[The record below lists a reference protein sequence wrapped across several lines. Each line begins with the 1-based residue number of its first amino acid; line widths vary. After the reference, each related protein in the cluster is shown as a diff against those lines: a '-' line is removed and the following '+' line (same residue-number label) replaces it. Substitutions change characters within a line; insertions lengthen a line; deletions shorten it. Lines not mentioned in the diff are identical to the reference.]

1 MEMDVSRGGAE
12 RMANNN
18 PRPAPGRT
26 LTWRPASLALAT
38 ATAIA
43 TAIAAAAYSFCP
55 GAGAQC
61 LSQGWPRT
69 GDQGPAAA
77 GYGTSRMGMG
87 YADRQFIVKM
97 IPHHEGAIAMADLAL
112 SRARRPEIKA
122 LAQSI
127 KASQTSENLQ
137 MRSWYRQWYGQE
149 VPSWAP
155 GSSWGWQN
163 GRGMGG
169 PMGMGGGMGMGGMG
183 MQGMGMHGMG
193 MGGTSLAALR
203 QAPDFDRAFIEQMIP
218 HHQMGVMMA
227 SMAQTNSQHPQLRQ
241 LQQAM
246 VRAQSDEIQ
255 RMEQWYRNWYS
266 AGR

>member
-1 MEMDVSRGGAE
+1 
-12 RMANNN
+12 MANNN
-18 PRPAPGRT
+18 PRPALGRT
-26 LTWRPASLALAT
+26 LAWRPASLALAT
-38 ATAIA
+38 AIA
-43 TAIAAAAYSFCP
+43 TAITTAITAEAYSFCP

-61 LSQGWPRT
+61 LSQGWPRA
-69 GDQGPAAA
+69 GGQGPAAA
-77 GYGTSRMGMG
+77 GYGASRMGMG
-87 YADRQFIVKM
+87 YADRQFIVMM

-122 LAQSI
+122 LAQNI

-137 MRSWYRQWYGQE
+137 MRNWYRQWYGQE
-149 VPSWAP
+149 VPSWAL

-169 PMGMGGGMGMGGMG
+169 PMGMGGGMGMG
-183 MQGMGMHGMG
+183 MHGMG
-193 MGGTSLAALR
+193 MGGTNLAALR

>member
-1 MEMDVSRGGAE
+1 MT
-12 RMANNN
+12 NNN

-26 LTWRPASLALAT
+26 LAWKPASLALAT
-38 ATAIA
+38 AIA
-43 TAIAAAAYSFCP
+43 TSIVAAAYSLCP

-61 LSQGWPRT
+61 LSQGWSRA
-69 GDQGPAAA
+69 GDKGPAAA
-77 GYGTSRMGMG
+77 GYGTRRMGMG
-87 YADRQFIVKM
+87 YADRQFIVMM

-122 LAQSI
+122 LAQNI

-169 PMGMGGGMGMGGMG
+169 PLGMGAGMGMGGMG
-183 MQGMGMHGMG
+183 MQGMGM
-193 MGGTSLAALR
+193 GGTNLAALR

-227 SMAQTNSQHPQLRQ
+227 SMAQTNSQHPQLRAM
-241 LQQAM
+241 QQAM
-246 VRAQSDEIQ
+246 VKAQSREIEQ
-255 RMEQWYRNWYS
+255 MSQWYRSWYGTS
-266 AGR
+266 